1 MSMNESDLLK
11 VMTDLF
17 VAKSN
22 SYDKLLIEYKELE
35 ERYRSERLDYNDQM
49 DHIEAL
55 EERIEELE
63 KELGDE

>member
-22 SYDKLLIEYKELE
+22 SYDKLLIGYKELE